1 MTELFNLHTA
11 RGIALL
17 VSFIVMAILGVW
29 LIYES
34 INLVI
39 INRRIRKL
47 KQALEELGTMPLDEW
62 EVKWADYI
70 QKGYIEC
77 GDPHRQEIEEDMEF
91 FHKELEELKK
101 GGEDGRD

>member
-11 RGIALL
+11 RGFALF
-17 VSFIVMAILGVW
+17 VSFIGMAILGVL
-29 LIYES
+29 LIHGLIS
-34 INLVI
+34 LVI
-39 INRRIRKL
+39 INRRLRKMA
-47 KQALEELGTMPLDEW
+47 QALEELGTMPLDEW
-62 EVKWADYI
+62 EGKWADYI

-101 GGEDGRD
+101 GGEQ

>member
-1 MTELFNLHTA
+1 MIDLHTS

-17 VSFIVMAILGVW
+17 VCCIVMAIFSVS
-29 LIYES
+29 LIYNL
-34 INLVI
+34 IHLVI
-39 INRRIRKL
+39 INRQIRKL
-47 KQALEELGTMPLDEW
+47 EQALKELDTMPLDEW
-62 EVKWADYI
+62 EAKWADYI

-101 GGEDGRD
+101 DDNANL